1 MPSGS
6 DFASVLKGL
15 HQTISEPRTNMNM
28 HFIGSLIIEHAMFNE
43 SKVSQAVPLRSR
55 LRILGTD
62 QVKY

>member
-1 MPSGS
+1 
-6 DFASVLKGL
+6 
-15 HQTISEPRTNMNM
+15 MNM